1 MAQEDCESDAVY
13 ETLAV
18 AELVCDALPLK
29 LEDSVGERDWDVD
42 GVKEDENVALRDRV
56 KDTVA
61 HDVEVKKEEADT
73 LPVEELDIE
82 ALEQALGESVVERD
96 RDGLPV
102 VLGDSV
108 GERDTETEVV

>member
-1 MAQEDCESDAVY
+1 MHPEEEPEREEVAQREAVR
-13 ETLAV
+13 E
-18 AELVCDALPLK
+18 E
-29 LEDSVGERDWDVD
+29 EG
-42 GVKEDENVALRDRV
+42 ENVRG
-56 KDTVA
+56 
-61 HDVEVKKEEADT
+61 E
-73 LPVEELDIE
+73 PDIE